1 MLILYILMLLLGAG
15 LTVCYRLIKAKKAIL
30 FAFLGGVAITMI
42 LAMVFGYLYGKKL
55 FEHDDPKLG
64 SAIFLI
70 FALAYAHVL
79 LFVITYKTSV
89 LVSRIALGVAFL
101 LSIAFIIM
109 SIYEAKVSF
118 SNGIGSNS
126 PLVTSSI
133 LSLLSPCFSYI
144 V

>member
-15 LTVCYRLIKAKKAIL
+15 MSICYRLVKAKKVVL
-30 FAFLGGVAITMI
+30 FVFLGVTAIAMI
-42 LAMVFGYLYGKKL
+42 LAMIFGYLYGKKL

-64 SAIFLI
+64 GAIFLI

-79 LFVITYKTSV
+79 LFIITYKTSV

-118 SNGIGSNS
+118 ANGIGSNS
-126 PLVTSSI
+126 PLVTSSV
-133 LSLLSPCFSYI
+133 LSLLSPHFLYI